1 MGSCPKFLLL
11 TLKEMHGKCKE
22 NFTFKKMTAFLSWQ
36 EIGWKNKE
44 DARRVVVLTTD
55 AAYHFAGDGLVR
67 VLNARMRLIKSR

>member
-1 MGSCPKFLLL
+1 MIGTKIFKGRLLI
-11 TLKEMHGKCKE
+11 G
-22 NFTFKKMTAFLSWQ
+22 TFGDLSLQ

-67 VLNARMRLIKSR
+67 VTH